1 MATIRELHLQRRIE
15 NFVRDHA
22 PRDKTARALFIDQLR
37 ELMNAYA
44 DAAIA
49 HGARPEAGT
58 PHGSGRL
65 T

>member
-1 MATIRELHLQRRIE
+1 MNNDLQRLIE

-22 PRDKTARALFIDQLR
+22 PRPRPARDLFIDQLR

-44 DAAIA
+44 DAALA

-58 PHGSGRL
+58 PHGSGRPQ
-65 T
+65 